1 MIKYQKKKYNH
12 KEIKAQFP
20 IFNSGDLVY
29 LDSAAS
35 SQKPH
40 SVLKSINEVYT
51 NHYANIHRGV
61 YKLSQVATDMHED
74 AREIVKNFINANS
87 VREIIFVRGATEA
100 INLVASTVADTKI
113 KEGDEI
119 ILSRLEHHSNI
130 VPWQIIAKKHNA
142 VIKIA
147 ESDENGEVS
156 FESVFKNVTS
166 KTKFISITHI
176 SNAIGSIIP
185 VKQICKEAKSR
196 GIYTLIDGCQAAPIL
211 EVDVQDME
219 CDFYVF
225 SGHKTYGPTGI
236 GVLYGREEILSEA
249 PPYQGG
255 GDMIDKVTFENTT
268 YAGLPSK
275 YEAGTP
281 NIVGAIGLG
290 SALNWMQEIG
300 MNNIY
305 DHSKN
310 LINEGISILK
320 NIKGLRIIGEPS
332 NRGGVV
338 SFIYKDIHSH
348 DLGTLLNTYNIAVRT
363 GHHCA
368 QPTMERY
375 RVPSTVRASVGY
387 YNNKEDFEALAEGI
401 LKVAKVFEKV

>member
-1 MIKYQKKKYNH
+1 MNKLQKK
-12 KEIKAQFP
+12 IKSQFP
-20 IFNSGDLVY
+20 IFNNGDLVY

-35 SQKPH
+35 SQKPY
-40 SVLKSINEVYT
+40 SVLKSINEAYS

-61 YKLSQVATDMHED
+61 YRLSQEATDMHED

-113 KEGDEI
+113 EEGDEI

-130 VPWQIIAKKHNA
+130 VPWQIVAKKHNA

-156 FESVFKNVTS
+156 LESVFKNVTS

-185 VKQICKEAKSR
+185 VKEICKEAKSR

-310 LINEGISILK
+310 VINEGISILK

-332 NRGGVV
+332 NRGGVI

-375 RVPSTVRASVGY
+375 KVPSTVRASVGY
-387 YNNKEDFEALAEGI
+387 YNNKEDFEALAEAI
-401 LKVAKVFEKV
+401 IKVGKVFEKV

>member
-1 MIKYQKKKYNH
+1 MTKLQNKIKS
-12 KEIKAQFP
+12 QFP
-20 IFNSGDLVY
+20 IFNNGDLVY

-35 SQKPH
+35 SQKPY
-40 SVLKSINEVYT
+40 SVLKSINEAYS

-61 YKLSQVATDMHED
+61 YRLSQEATDMHED

-113 KEGDEI
+113 EEGDEI

-130 VPWQIIAKKHNA
+130 VPWQIVAKKHNA

-156 FESVFKNVTS
+156 LESVFKNVTS

-185 VKQICKEAKSR
+185 VKEICKEAKSR

-310 LINEGISILK
+310 VINEGISILK

-332 NRGGVV
+332 NRGGVI

-375 RVPSTVRASVGY
+375 KVPSTVRASVG
-387 YNNKEDFEALAEGI
+387 LSLI
-401 LKVAKVFEKV
+401 HI

>member
-1 MIKYQKKKYNH
+1 MNKLQNKIKS
-12 KEIKAQFP
+12 QFP
-20 IFNSGDLVY
+20 IFNNGDLVY

-35 SQKPH
+35 SQKPY
-40 SVLKSINEVYT
+40 SVLKSINEAYS

-61 YKLSQVATDMHED
+61 YKLSQVATDMHEN

-113 KEGDEI
+113 EEGDEI

-130 VPWQIIAKKHNA
+130 VPWQIVAKKHNA

-156 FESVFKNVTS
+156 LESVFKNVTS

-176 SNAIGSIIP
+176 FNAIGSIIP
-185 VKQICKEAKSR
+185 VKEICKEAKSR

-290 SALNWMQEIG
+290 TALNWMQEIG

-310 LINEGISILK
+310 VINEGISILK

-332 NRGGVV
+332 NRGGVI

-375 RVPSTVRASVGY
+375 KVPSTVRASVGY
-387 YNNKEDFEALAEGI
+387 YNNKEDFEALAEAI
-401 LKVAKVFEKV
+401 IKVGKVFEKV

>member
-1 MIKYQKKKYNH
+1 MNKSQNKIKS
-12 KEIKAQFP
+12 QFP
-20 IFNSGDLVY
+20 IFNNGDLVY

-35 SQKPH
+35 SQKPY
-40 SVLKSINEVYT
+40 SVLKSINEAYS

-61 YKLSQVATDMHED
+61 YRLSQEATDMHED

-113 KEGDEI
+113 EEGDEI

-130 VPWQIIAKKHNA
+130 VPWQIVAKKHNA

-156 FESVFKNVTS
+156 LESVFKNVTS

-185 VKQICKEAKSR
+185 VKEICKEAKSR

-310 LINEGISILK
+310 VINEGISILK

-332 NRGGVV
+332 NRGGVI

-375 RVPSTVRASVGY
+375 KVPSTVRASVGY
-387 YNNKEDFEALAEGI
+387 YNNKEDFEALAEAI
-401 LKVAKVFEKV
+401 IKVGKVFEKV

>member
-1 MIKYQKKKYNH
+1 MNKLQNKIKS
-12 KEIKAQFP
+12 QFP
-20 IFNSGDLVY
+20 IFNNGDLVY

-35 SQKPH
+35 SQKPY
-40 SVLKSINEVYT
+40 SVLKSINEAYS

-61 YKLSQVATDMHED
+61 YRLSQEATDMHED

-100 INLVASTVADTKI
+100 INLVASTVVDTKI
-113 KEGDEI
+113 EEGDEI

-130 VPWQIIAKKHNA
+130 VPWQIVAKKHNA

-156 FESVFKNVTS
+156 LESVFKNVTS

-185 VKQICKEAKSR
+185 VKEICKEAKSR

-305 DHSKN
+305 NHSKN
-310 LINEGISILK
+310 VINEGISILK

-332 NRGGVV
+332 NRGGVI

-375 RVPSTVRASVGY
+375 KVPSTVRASVGY
-387 YNNKEDFEALAEGI
+387 YNNKEDFEALAEAI
-401 LKVAKVFEKV
+401 IKVGKVFEKV

>member
-1 MIKYQKKKYNH
+1 MSFNIDKTRSD
-12 KEIKAQFP
+12 FP
-20 IFNSGDLVY
+20 ILEKKVYDKKLIY

-35 SQKPH
+35 SQKPY
-40 SVLKSINEVYT
+40 SVLKSINEAYS

-61 YKLSQVATDMHED
+61 YRLSQEATDMHED

-113 KEGDEI
+113 EEGDEI

-130 VPWQIIAKKHNA
+130 VPWQIVAKKHNA

-156 FESVFKNVTS
+156 LESVFKNVTS

-185 VKQICKEAKSR
+185 VKEICKEAKSR

-310 LINEGISILK
+310 VINEGISILK

-332 NRGGVV
+332 NRGGVI

-375 RVPSTVRASVGY
+375 KVPSTVRASVGY
-387 YNNKEDFEALAEGI
+387 YNNKEDFEALAEAI
-401 LKVAKVFEKV
+401 IKVGKVFEKV

>member
-1 MIKYQKKKYNH
+1 MTKLQNKIKS
-12 KEIKAQFP
+12 QFP
-20 IFNSGDLVY
+20 IFNNGDLVY

-35 SQKPH
+35 SQKPY
-40 SVLKSINEVYT
+40 SVLKSINEAYS

-61 YKLSQVATDMHED
+61 YRLSQEATDMHED

-113 KEGDEI
+113 EEGDEI

-130 VPWQIIAKKHNA
+130 VPWQIVAKKHNA

-156 FESVFKNVTS
+156 LESVFKNVTS

-185 VKQICKEAKSR
+185 VKEICKEAKSR

-211 EVDVQDME
+211 EVDVQDIE

-310 LINEGISILK
+310 VINEGISILK

-332 NRGGVV
+332 NRGGVI

-375 RVPSTVRASVGY
+375 KVPSTVRASVGY
-387 YNNKEDFEALAEGI
+387 YNNKEDFEALAEAI
-401 LKVAKVFEKV
+401 IKVGKVFEKV

>member
-1 MIKYQKKKYNH
+1 MNKSQNKIKS
-12 KEIKAQFP
+12 QFP
-20 IFNSGDLVY
+20 IFNNGDLVY

-35 SQKPH
+35 SQKPY
-40 SVLKSINEVYT
+40 SVLKSINEAYS

-61 YKLSQVATDMHED
+61 YRLSLEATDMHED

-113 KEGDEI
+113 EEGDEI

-130 VPWQIIAKKHNA
+130 VPWQLVAKKHNA

-147 ESDENGEVS
+147 ESDEKGEVS

-166 KTKFISITHI
+166 KTKFISITPI

-185 VKQICKEAKSR
+185 VIEICKEAKSR

-290 SALNWMQEIG
+290 AALNWMQEIG

-310 LINEGISILK
+310 VINEGISILK

-332 NRGGVV
+332 NRGGVI

-375 RVPSTVRASVGY
+375 KVPSTVRASVGY
-387 YNNKEDFEALAEGI
+387 YNNKEDFEALAEAI
-401 LKVAKVFEKV
+401 IKVGKVFEKV

>member
-1 MIKYQKKKYNH
+1 MNKLQNKIKS
-12 KEIKAQFP
+12 QFP
-20 IFNSGDLVY
+20 IFNNRDLVY

-35 SQKPH
+35 SQKPY
-40 SVLKSINEVYT
+40 SVLKSINEAYS

-61 YKLSQVATDMHED
+61 YRLSQEATDMHED

-113 KEGDEI
+113 EEGDEI

-130 VPWQIIAKKHNA
+130 VPWQIVAKKHNA

-156 FESVFKNVTS
+156 LESVFKNVTS

-185 VKQICKEAKSR
+185 VKEICKEAKSR

-310 LINEGISILK
+310 VINEGISILK

-332 NRGGVV
+332 NRGGVI

-375 RVPSTVRASVGY
+375 KVPSTVRASVGY
-387 YNNKEDFEALAEGI
+387 YNNKEDFEALAEAI
-401 LKVAKVFEKV
+401 IKVGKVFEKV

>member
-1 MIKYQKKKYNH
+1 MNKLQKK
-12 KEIKAQFP
+12 IKSQFP
-20 IFNSGDLVY
+20 IFNNGDLVY

-35 SQKPH
+35 SQNPY
-40 SVLKSINEVYT
+40 SVLKSINEAYS

-61 YKLSQVATDMHED
+61 YRLSQEATDMHED
-74 AREIVKNFINANS
+74 TRKIVKNFINANS

-113 KEGDEI
+113 EEGDEI

-130 VPWQIIAKKHNA
+130 VPWQIVAKKHNA

-156 FESVFKNVTS
+156 LESVFKNVTS

-185 VKQICKEAKSR
+185 VKEICKEAKSR

-310 LINEGISILK
+310 VINEGISILK

-332 NRGGVV
+332 NRGGVI

-375 RVPSTVRASVGY
+375 KVPSTVRASVGY
-387 YNNKEDFEALAEGI
+387 YNNKEDFEALAEAI
-401 LKVAKVFEKV
+401 IKVGKVFEKV

>member
-1 MIKYQKKKYNH
+1 MNKLQNKIKS
-12 KEIKAQFP
+12 QFP
-20 IFNSGDLVY
+20 IFNNGDLVY

-35 SQKPH
+35 SQKPY
-40 SVLKSINEVYT
+40 SVLKSINEAYS

-61 YKLSQVATDMHED
+61 YRLSQEATDMHED

-305 DHSKN
+305 EHSKN
-310 LINEGISILK
+310 VINEGISILK

-332 NRGGVV
+332 NRGGVI

-375 RVPSTVRASVGY
+375 KVPSTVRASVGY
-387 YNNKEDFEALAEGI
+387 YNNKEDFEALAEAI
-401 LKVAKVFEKV
+401 IKVGKVFEKV

>member
-1 MIKYQKKKYNH
+1 MNKLQNKIKS
-12 KEIKAQFP
+12 QFP
-20 IFNSGDLVY
+20 IFNNGDLVY

-35 SQKPH
+35 SQKPY
-40 SVLKSINEVYT
+40 SVLKSINEAYS

-61 YKLSQVATDMHED
+61 YRLSQEATDMHED

-113 KEGDEI
+113 EEGDEI

-130 VPWQIIAKKHNA
+130 VPWQIVAKKHNA

-156 FESVFKNVTS
+156 LESVFKNVTS

-185 VKQICKEAKSR
+185 VKEICKEAKSR

-310 LINEGISILK
+310 VINEGISILK

-375 RVPSTVRASVGY
+375 KVPSTVRASVGY
-387 YNNKEDFEALAEGI
+387 YNNKEDFEALAEAI
-401 LKVAKVFEKV
+401 IKVGKVFEKV

>member
-1 MIKYQKKKYNH
+1 MNKLQNKIKS
-12 KEIKAQFP
+12 QFP
-20 IFNSGDLVY
+20 IFNNGDLVY

-35 SQKPH
+35 SQKPY
-40 SVLKSINEVYT
+40 SVLKSINEAYS

-61 YKLSQVATDMHED
+61 YRLSQEATDMHED

-113 KEGDEI
+113 EEGDEI

-130 VPWQIIAKKHNA
+130 VPWQIVAKKHNA

-147 ESDENGEVS
+147 ESDEKGEVS

-185 VKQICKEAKSR
+185 VKEICKEAKSR

-310 LINEGISILK
+310 VINEGISILK

-332 NRGGVV
+332 NRGGVI

-375 RVPSTVRASVGY
+375 KVPSTVRASVGY
-387 YNNKEDFEALAEGI
+387 YNNKEDFEALAEAI
-401 LKVAKVFEKV
+401 IKVGKVFEKV

>member
-1 MIKYQKKKYNH
+1 MNKLQKK
-12 KEIKAQFP
+12 IKSQFP
-20 IFNSGDLVY
+20 IFNNGDLVY

-35 SQKPH
+35 SQKPY
-40 SVLKSINEVYT
+40 SVLKSINEAYS

-61 YKLSQVATDMHED
+61 YRLSQEATDMHED

-100 INLVASTVADTKI
+100 INLVASTVADIKI
-113 KEGDEI
+113 EEGDEI

-130 VPWQIIAKKHNA
+130 VPWQIVAKKHNA

-156 FESVFKNVTS
+156 LESVFKNVTS

-185 VKQICKEAKSR
+185 VKEICKEAKSR

-290 SALNWMQEIG
+290 TALNWMQEIG

-310 LINEGISILK
+310 VINEGISILK

-332 NRGGVV
+332 NRGGVI

-375 RVPSTVRASVGY
+375 KVPSTVRASVGY
-387 YNNKEDFEALAEGI
+387 YNNKEDFEALAEAI
-401 LKVAKVFEKV
+401 IKVGKVFEKV

>member
-40 SVLKSINEVYT
+40 TVLKSINEVYT

-290 SALNWMQEIG
+290 SALKWMQEIG

-401 LKVAKVFEKV
+401 LKVGKVFEKV

>member
-1 MIKYQKKKYNH
+1 MTKLQNKIKS
-12 KEIKAQFP
+12 QFP
-20 IFNSGDLVY
+20 IFNNGDLVY

-35 SQKPH
+35 SQKPY
-40 SVLKSINEVYT
+40 SVLKSINEAYS

-61 YKLSQVATDMHED
+61 YRLSQEATDMHED

-113 KEGDEI
+113 EEGDEI

-130 VPWQIIAKKHNA
+130 VPWQIVAKKHNA

-156 FESVFKNVTS
+156 LESVFKNVTS

-185 VKQICKEAKSR
+185 VKEICKEAKSR

-236 GVLYGREEILSEA
+236 GVLYGREEILTEA

-290 SALNWMQEIG
+290 SALNWMKEIG

-310 LINEGISILK
+310 VINEGISILK

-332 NRGGVV
+332 NRGGVI

-375 RVPSTVRASVGY
+375 KVPSTVRASVGY
-387 YNNKEDFEALAEGI
+387 YNNKEDFEALAEAI
-401 LKVAKVFEKV
+401 IKVGKVFEKV

>member
-1 MIKYQKKKYNH
+1 MTKLQNKIKS
-12 KEIKAQFP
+12 QFP
-20 IFNSGDLVY
+20 IFNNGDLVY

-35 SQKPH
+35 SQKPY
-40 SVLKSINEVYT
+40 SVLKSINEAYS

-61 YKLSQVATDMHED
+61 YRLSQEATDMHED

-113 KEGDEI
+113 EEGDEI

-130 VPWQIIAKKHNA
+130 VPWQIVAKKHNA

-156 FESVFKNVTS
+156 LESVFKNVTS

-185 VKQICKEAKSR
+185 VKEICKEAKSR
-196 GIYTLIDGCQAAPIL
+196 GIHTLIDGCQAAPIL

-310 LINEGISILK
+310 VINEGISILK

-375 RVPSTVRASVGY
+375 KVPSTVRASIGY
-387 YNNKEDFEALAEGI
+387 YNNKEDFEALAEAI
-401 LKVAKVFEKV
+401 IKVGKVFEKV

>member
-1 MIKYQKKKYNH
+1 MNKLQKK
-12 KEIKAQFP
+12 IKSQFP
-20 IFNSGDLVY
+20 IFNNGDLVY

-35 SQKPH
+35 SQKPY
-40 SVLKSINEVYT
+40 SVLKSINEAYS

-61 YKLSQVATDMHED
+61 YRLSQEATDMHED

-113 KEGDEI
+113 EEGDEI

-130 VPWQIIAKKHNA
+130 VPWQIVAKKHNA

-156 FESVFKNVTS
+156 LESVFKNVTS

-185 VKQICKEAKSR
+185 VKEICKEAKSR

-310 LINEGISILK
+310 VINEGISILK

-332 NRGGVV
+332 NRGCVI

-375 RVPSTVRASVGY
+375 KVPSTVRASVGY
-387 YNNKEDFEALAEGI
+387 YNNKEDFEALAEAI
-401 LKVAKVFEKV
+401 IKVGKVFEKV

>member
-1 MIKYQKKKYNH
+1 
-12 KEIKAQFP
+12 
-20 IFNSGDLVY
+20 
-29 LDSAAS
+29 
-35 SQKPH
+35 
-40 SVLKSINEVYT
+40 
-51 NHYANIHRGV
+51 
-61 YKLSQVATDMHED
+61 
-74 AREIVKNFINANS
+74 
-87 VREIIFVRGATEA
+87 
-100 INLVASTVADTKI
+100 
-113 KEGDEI
+113 
-119 ILSRLEHHSNI
+119 
-130 VPWQIIAKKHNA
+130 
-142 VIKIA
+142 
-147 ESDENGEVS
+147 
-156 FESVFKNVTS
+156 
-166 KTKFISITHI
+166 
-176 SNAIGSIIP
+176 
-185 VKQICKEAKSR
+185 
-196 GIYTLIDGCQAAPIL
+196 
-211 EVDVQDME
+211 ME

-310 LINEGISILK
+310 VINEGISILK

-338 SFIYKDIHSH
+338 SFIYKNIHSH

-375 RVPSTVRASVGY
+375 KVPSTVRASVGY
-387 YNNKEDFEALAEGI
+387 YNNKEDFEALAEAI
-401 LKVAKVFEKV
+401 IKVGKVFEKV

>member
-1 MIKYQKKKYNH
+1 MTKFHNKIYNE
-12 KEIKAQFP
+12 KEIKSQFP
-20 IFNSGDLVY
+20 IFNNNDLVY

-35 SQKPH
+35 SQKPY
-40 SVLKSINEVYT
+40 SVLKSINEVYS

-61 YKLSQVATDMHED
+61 YKLSQVATDMHEN

-87 VREIIFVRGATEA
+87 VKEIIFVRGATEA
-100 INLVASTVADTKI
+100 INLVASTVAEINI

-130 VPWQIIAKKHNA
+130 VPWQIVANKHNA

-147 ESDENGEVS
+147 ESDENGNVS
-156 FESVFKNVTS
+156 LESVFKNVTS
-166 KTKFISITHI
+166 RTKFISITHV
-176 SNAIGSIIP
+176 SNSIGSIIP
-185 VKQICKEAKSR
+185 VKEICREAKSR
-196 GIYTLIDGCQAAPIL
+196 GIYTLIDGCQSAPL
-211 EVDVQDME
+211 LGVDVQDME

-236 GVLYGREEILSEA
+236 GVLYGREDILSEA

-275 YEAGTP
+275 FEAGTP

-290 SALNWMQEIG
+290 SALEWMQEIG

-305 DHSKN
+305 DHSKKV
-310 LINEGISILK
+310 INEGINILK

-332 NRGGVV
+332 HRGGVV
-338 SFIYKDIHSH
+338 SFVYKDIHSH

-375 RVPSTVRASVGY
+375 KVPSTVRASVGY

-401 LKVAKVFEKV
+401 LKVNKVFESV

>member
-1 MIKYQKKKYNH
+1 MTKLQNKIKS
-12 KEIKAQFP
+12 QFP
-20 IFNSGDLVY
+20 IFNNGDLVY

-35 SQKPH
+35 SQKPY
-40 SVLKSINEVYT
+40 SVLKSINEAYS

-61 YKLSQVATDMHED
+61 YRLSQEATDMHED

-113 KEGDEI
+113 EEGDEI

-130 VPWQIIAKKHNA
+130 VPWQIVAKKHNA

-156 FESVFKNVTS
+156 LESVFKNVTS

-185 VKQICKEAKSR
+185 VKEICKEAKSR

-300 MNNIY
+300 MKNIY

-310 LINEGISILK
+310 VINEGISILK
-320 NIKGLRIIGEPS
+320 NIKGLRVIGEPS
-332 NRGGVV
+332 NRGGVI

-375 RVPSTVRASVGY
+375 KVPSTVRASVGY
-387 YNNKEDFEALAEGI
+387 YNNKEDFESLAEAI
-401 LKVAKVFEKV
+401 IKVGKVFEKV

>member
-1 MIKYQKKKYNH
+1 MNKLQNKIKS
-12 KEIKAQFP
+12 QFP
-20 IFNSGDLVY
+20 IFNNGDLVY

-35 SQKPH
+35 SQKPY
-40 SVLKSINEVYT
+40 SVLKSINEAYS

-61 YKLSQVATDMHED
+61 YRLSQEATDMHED

-156 FESVFKNVTS
+156 LESVFKNVTS

-185 VKQICKEAKSR
+185 VKEICKEAKSR

-305 DHSKN
+305 NHSKN
-310 LINEGISILK
+310 VINEGISILK

-332 NRGGVV
+332 NRGGVI

-375 RVPSTVRASVGY
+375 KVPSTVRASVGY
-387 YNNKEDFEALAEGI
+387 YNNKEDFEALAEAI
-401 LKVAKVFEKV
+401 IKVGKVFEKV

>member
-1 MIKYQKKKYNH
+1 MTELQKK
-12 KEIKAQFP
+12 IKSQFP
-20 IFNSGDLVY
+20 IFNNGDLVY

-35 SQKPH
+35 SQKPY
-40 SVLKSINEVYT
+40 SVLKSINEAYS

-61 YKLSQVATDMHED
+61 YRLSQEATDMHED

-113 KEGDEI
+113 EEGDEI

-130 VPWQIIAKKHNA
+130 VPWQIVAKKHNA

-147 ESDENGEVS
+147 ESDENGEVTL
-156 FESVFKNVTS
+156 ESVFKNVTS

-185 VKQICKEAKSR
+185 VKEICKEAKSR

-268 YAGLPSK
+268 YAGLPNK

-305 DHSKN
+305 HHSKN
-310 LINEGISILK
+310 VINEGISILK
-320 NIKGLRIIGEPS
+320 SIKGLRIIGEPS
-332 NRGGVV
+332 NRGGVI

-375 RVPSTVRASVGY
+375 KVPSTVRASVGY
-387 YNNKEDFEALAEGI
+387 YNNKEDFEALAEAI
-401 LKVAKVFEKV
+401 IKVGKFFEKV

>member
-1 MIKYQKKKYNH
+1 MIKLQKKIYNK
-12 KEIKAQFP
+12 KEIKSQFP
-20 IFNSGDLVY
+20 IFNSGNLTY

-35 SQKPH
+35 SQKPF
-40 SVLKSINEVYT
+40 SVIKSINDVYS

-61 YKLSQVATDMHED
+61 YKLSQEATDMHED
-74 AREIVKNFINANS
+74 AREIVKEFINAGS
-87 VREIIFVRGATEA
+87 VKEIIFVRGATEA
-100 INLVASTVADTKI
+100 INLVTSTVAEI
-113 KEGDEI
+113 NLKEGDEI

-130 VPWQIIAKKHNA
+130 VPWQIVAKKNKA

-147 ESDENGEVS
+147 ESDDNGDVS
-156 FESVFKNVTS
+156 FESVFKQVTS

-185 VKQICKEAKSR
+185 VKEICKEAKSR
-196 GIYTLIDGCQAAPIL
+196 GIFTLVDGCQAAPLLAI
-211 EVDVQDME
+211 DVQDIQ

-225 SGHKTYGPTGI
+225 SGHKTYGPSGI
-236 GVLYGREEILSEA
+236 GVLYGREDILSEA

-275 YEAGTP
+275 FEAGTP

-290 SALNWMQEIG
+290 SALLWMEEIG

-305 DHSKN
+305 DHSKKV
-310 LINEGISILK
+310 IDEGINILK
-320 NIKGLRIIGEPS
+320 SIKGLRIIGDPS
-332 NRGGVV
+332 KRGGVI
-338 SFIYKDIHSH
+338 SFVYKDIHSH

-375 RVPSTVRASVGY
+375 KVPSTVRASVAY
-387 YNNKEDFEALAEGI
+387 YNNKDDFEALAEGI
-401 LKVAKVFEKV
+401 LKVSKVFEKV

>member
-1 MIKYQKKKYNH
+1 MTKLQNKIKS
-12 KEIKAQFP
+12 QFP
-20 IFNSGDLVY
+20 IFNNGDLVY

-35 SQKPH
+35 SQKPY
-40 SVLKSINEVYT
+40 SVLKSINEAYS

-61 YKLSQVATDMHED
+61 YRLSQEATDMHED

-100 INLVASTVADTKI
+100 INLVASTVADAKI
-113 KEGDEI
+113 EEGDEI

-130 VPWQIIAKKHNA
+130 VPWQIVAKKHNA

-147 ESDENGEVS
+147 ESEEKGEVS

-185 VKQICKEAKSR
+185 VKEICKEAKSR

-310 LINEGISILK
+310 VINEGISILK

-332 NRGGVV
+332 NRGGVI

-375 RVPSTVRASVGY
+375 KVPSTVRASVGY
-387 YNNKEDFEALAEGI
+387 YNNKEDFEALAEAI
-401 LKVAKVFEKV
+401 IKVGKVFEKV

>member
-20 IFNSGDLVY
+20 IFNNGDLVY

-35 SQKPH
+35 SQKPL

-290 SALNWMQEIG
+290 SAIKWMQEIG

>member
-1 MIKYQKKKYNH
+1 MNKLQKK
-12 KEIKAQFP
+12 IKSQFP
-20 IFNSGDLVY
+20 IFNNGDLVY

-35 SQKPH
+35 SQKPY
-40 SVLKSINEVYT
+40 SVLKSINEAYS

-61 YKLSQVATDMHED
+61 YRLSQEATDMHED

-113 KEGDEI
+113 EEGDEI

-130 VPWQIIAKKHNA
+130 VPWQLVAKKHNA

-156 FESVFKNVTS
+156 LESVFKNVTS

-185 VKQICKEAKSR
+185 VKEICKEAKSR

-305 DHSKN
+305 NHSKN
-310 LINEGISILK
+310 VINEGISILK

-332 NRGGVV
+332 NRGGVI

-375 RVPSTVRASVGY
+375 KVPSTVRASVGY
-387 YNNKEDFEALAEGI
+387 YNNKEDFEALAEAI
-401 LKVAKVFEKV
+401 IKVGKVFEKV

>member
-1 MIKYQKKKYNH
+1 MTELQKK
-12 KEIKAQFP
+12 IKSQFP
-20 IFNSGDLVY
+20 IFNNGDLVY

-35 SQKPH
+35 SQKPY
-40 SVLKSINEVYT
+40 SVLKSINEAYS

-61 YKLSQVATDMHED
+61 YRLSQEATDMHED

-113 KEGDEI
+113 EEGDEI

-130 VPWQIIAKKHNA
+130 VPWQIVAKKHNA

-147 ESDENGEVS
+147 ESDENGEVTL
-156 FESVFKNVTS
+156 ESVFKNVT
-166 KTKFISITHI
+166 

-185 VKQICKEAKSR
+185 VKEICKEAKSR

-255 GDMIDKVTFENTT
+255 GDMIDKVTIENTT
-268 YAGLPSK
+268 YAGLPNK

-305 DHSKN
+305 HHSKN
-310 LINEGISILK
+310 VINEGISILK
-320 NIKGLRIIGEPS
+320 SIKGLRIIGEPS
-332 NRGGVV
+332 NRGGVI

-375 RVPSTVRASVGY
+375 KVPSTVRASVGY
-387 YNNKEDFEALAEGI
+387 YNNKEDFEALAEAI
-401 LKVAKVFEKV
+401 IKVGKFFEKV

>member
-1 MIKYQKKKYNH
+1 MTKLQNKIKS
-12 KEIKAQFP
+12 QFP
-20 IFNSGDLVY
+20 IFNNGDLVY

-35 SQKPH
+35 SQKPY
-40 SVLKSINEVYT
+40 SVLKSINEAYS

-61 YKLSQVATDMHED
+61 YRLSQEATDMHED

-113 KEGDEI
+113 EEGDEI

-130 VPWQIIAKKHNA
+130 VPWQIVAKKHNA

-147 ESDENGEVS
+147 ESDEKGEVS

-185 VKQICKEAKSR
+185 VKEICKEAKSR

-310 LINEGISILK
+310 VINEGISILK

-332 NRGGVV
+332 NRGGVI

-375 RVPSTVRASVGY
+375 KVPSTVRASVGY
-387 YNNKEDFEALAEGI
+387 YNNKEDFEALAEAI
-401 LKVAKVFEKV
+401 IKVGKVFEKV

>member
-1 MIKYQKKKYNH
+1 MNKLQNKIKS
-12 KEIKAQFP
+12 QFP
-20 IFNSGDLVY
+20 IFNNGDLVY

-35 SQKPH
+35 SQKPY
-40 SVLKSINEVYT
+40 SVLKSINEAYS

-61 YKLSQVATDMHED
+61 YRLSQEATDMHED

-100 INLVASTVADTKI
+100 INLVASTVADIKI
-113 KEGDEI
+113 EEGDEI

-130 VPWQIIAKKHNA
+130 VPWQIVAKKHNA

-156 FESVFKNVTS
+156 LESVFKNVTS

-185 VKQICKEAKSR
+185 VKEICKEAKSR

-305 DHSKN
+305 NHSKN
-310 LINEGISILK
+310 VINEGISILK

-332 NRGGVV
+332 NRGGVI

-375 RVPSTVRASVGY
+375 KVPSTVRASVGY
-387 YNNKEDFEALAEGI
+387 YNNKEDFEALAEAI
-401 LKVAKVFEKV
+401 IKVGKVFEKV